1 MTNKP
6 TRDAPLAWRKSS
18 YSGGENG
25 GTTDCVEV
33 AFTETDAYVRDS
45 KFPDDGS
52 IRMSQSAYSSFIAWA
67 RQLEFPS

>member
-1 MTNKP
+1 MTNEP

-18 YSGGENG
+18 YSGNNG

-33 AFTETDAYVRDS
+33 AFTEVEALVRDS

-52 IRMSQSAYSSFIAWA
+52 IRMSPSVYGSLIAWA
-67 RQLEFPS
+67 SQLELPA